1 MLFYFPPFFLL
12 FYTQKKTVPLCS
24 CENSRVVF
32 SFFFLLYTCT
42 GIYLFFLLQ
51 QNVFRLT
58 FVSLET
64 SLVNLFRLDYIQCLY
79 NLSKE
84 FNLLVE
90 KTCFWKLVNFFF
102 LKYIKPTCCCGC
114 FRLGPCF
121 ILSGC
126 HGHWIF
132 LCVSQ
137 EQWGKS
143 DINRGCVYS
152 SVVCFLFFFFFNLWL
167 SGVHKKYECVI
178 ILIYI
183 L

>member
-1 MLFYFPPFFLL
+1 MDILYLFALL
-12 FYTQKKTVPLCS
+12 FSL
-24 CENSRVVF
+24 VF
-32 SFFFLLYTCT
+32 SSFLHTKKNCPSLFLWKFKGCVQFFFLLYTCT

-102 LKYIKPTCCCGC
+102 FKYIKPTCCCGC

-152 SVVCFLFFFFFNLWL
+152 SVVCFLFFF
-167 SGVHKKYECVI
+167 
-178 ILIYI
+178 
-183 L
+183 